1 MIKLRRV
8 LPFFLAALLVWTG
21 CASTVKKVKPAP
33 DNVYYVRAGG
43 SDRNDG
49 LSESTP
55 FRSLFKA
62 LAAASA
68 VRAQTV
74 VVIGTLDLQSEQTS
88 NDERVFILQGG
99 GRDLVITI
107 TGKAGAG
114 GDERA
119 VLSAEGTGRRV
130 ALIRGETNLRFEN
143 IEISGGSS
151 ELQGGGLVIGQGSIV
166 TLGPGATLRNN
177 KASGGGGGV
186 VVIPGGRLFISGAVI
201 AENSSEAVGGGI
213 AGAGEMIVMDSG
225 EVRDN
230 TAPAGG
236 GIAVF
241 DGCVFTLKGGSI
253 VFNRAGL
260 FGGGV
265 AIQNGSADIRGGLV
279 GDNQSALSG
288 GGIGIMNKASL
299 IQSGGEIRRNTAGEH
314 GGGIAG
320 DDSSAISLTGGIIAA
335 NRAAQNGG
343 GVFTAS
349 AFSKGKGAVITGS
362 GADANNAAA
371 GRALYLYREAP
382 QFIDDN
388 IGEEIVMEN
397 ADVIESANR
406 AATGED
412 AKTALDET
420 VTDETTSAEDTESV
434 PVETVT
440 GETATDETDETALD
454 ETDETDETVIETGA
468 GEIHVGSPDGEGD
481 ELSE

>member
-1 MIKLRRV
+1 MIQLRRV
-8 LPFFLAALLVWTG
+8 LLLFLTALLVWTG
-21 CASTVKKVKPAP
+21 CASSAAKKVKPAP
-33 DNVYYVRAGG
+33 ENVYYVRADGN
-43 SDRNDG
+43 DRNDG
-49 LSESTP
+49 LSETTP

-68 VRAQTV
+68 VRAKTII
-74 VVIGTLDLQSEQTS
+74 VIGTLDMKSEQTS

-107 TGKAGAG
+107 TGKAGAD

-151 ELQGGGLVIGQGSIV
+151 ELQGGGLAIGYGSIV
-166 TLGPGATLRNN
+166 TLGPGTALRNN
-177 KASGGGGGV
+177 KAAGGGGGV
-186 VVIPGGRLFISGAVI
+186 VVIQGGRLFISGAVI
-201 AENSSEAVGGGI
+201 TKNSSEAVGGGI

-241 DGCVFTLKGGSI
+241 DGCVFTLEGGSI
-253 VFNRAGL
+253 VFNRAEL

-265 AIQNGSADIRGGLV
+265 VVQNGRAVLRGGLV
-279 GDNQSALSG
+279 GDNESALSG
-288 GGIGIMNKASL
+288 GGLGIMNKAEL

-320 DDSSAISLTGGIIAA
+320 DDTSSIALTGGIIAA

-349 AFSKGKGAVITGS
+349 AFSKGKGSVITGS

-371 GRALYLYREAP
+371 GRALYLYREAA
-382 QFIDDN
+382 QFIDDD
-388 IGEEIVMEN
+388 IGAEIVMED
-397 ADVIESANR
+397 ADVIESSHE
-406 AATGED
+406 AAPLDGTTTAIIGE
-412 AKTALDET
+412 
-420 VTDETTSAEDTESV
+420 
-434 PVETVT
+434 
-440 GETATDETDETALD
+440 DETA
-454 ETDETDETVIETGA
+454 ETVETAEPAAEAVDAPADIPAEA
-468 GEIHVGSPDGEGD
+468 GEIHAGSPDGADGEV
-481 ELSE
+481 SE